1 MVNQNLNQKWWVKM
15 NWKSQAKS
23 EIVIQ
28 IRNGES
34 NWIGKLSLIV
44 SKKGNLLVNCDAN
57 GGVIRCLQQSFFR
70 ISVNDGDGDVAQA

>member
-1 MVNQNLNQKWWVKM
+1 MVSRIEL
-15 NWKSQAKS
+15 
-23 EIVIQ
+23 E
-28 IRNGES
+28 
-34 NWIGKLSLIV
+34 KLSLIV